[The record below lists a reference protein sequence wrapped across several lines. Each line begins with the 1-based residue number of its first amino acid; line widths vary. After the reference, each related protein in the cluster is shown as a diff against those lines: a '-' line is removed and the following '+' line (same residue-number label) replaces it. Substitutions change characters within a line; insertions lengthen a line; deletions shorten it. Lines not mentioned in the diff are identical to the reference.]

1 MSNPNGVGG
10 FQPGHPPL
18 SNGRPRSESAIRLL
32 FLRDCRDAHAT
43 IVAIMHNA
51 KGTKAEALR
60 LQAADMILNRGLGKP
75 NQGISMDFNL
85 NKPLEVMNVEEL
97 QSFRARY
104 AAVMTASPPLLDQV
118 IAEEERAE
126 PELPLGD
133 ANGGD
138 GDDAGDAAADGDVGV
153 GDGEPRRAGIRRGV
167 CL

>member
-1 MSNPNGVGG
+1 VSNPSGVGG
-10 FQPGHPPL
+10 FKPGHPPL

-43 IVAIMHNA
+43 IVAIMNNA
-51 KGTKAEALR
+51 EGTKAEALR

-85 NKPLEVMNVEEL
+85 NKPLEVMSAEEL
-97 QSFRARY
+97 QSFRVRY
-104 AAVMTASPPLLDQV
+104 AAVMTASPPLLDQ
-118 IAEEERAE
+118 IISDEERAE

-138 GDDAGDAAADGDVGV
+138 GDDAGGN
-153 GDGEPRRAGIRRGV
+153 GEPRRAGIRRGV